1 MMATRYSAYK
11 HYDTAWLPELPAH
24 WSRSRIKFLAT
35 FMVSGGTPPTSVDG
49 YWGGDIAWVS
59 PKDMKTGIITETED
73 YITPDAIAVSAARM
87 VPARTLL
94 MVVRSGILRHS
105 IPVALAGNNLA
116 INQDIKAIGFS
127 NRILPDFAKYFIE
140 GQQAVLLSRWCKP
153 GTTVESIE
161 SEYFANDEMPVP
173 PIVDQS
179 AIVRFLDSE
188 TARIDELI
196 DKERRLLELLE
207 EKRLAVITHAVTKG
221 LDPKAR
227 MKDSGIDWLGQIPA
241 HWELKRLKYF
251 SAVYDCKHVTPTYI
265 DDGFPLVST
274 TEVKPFS
281 LAFSA
286 ARQVGEDDFSNM
298 TEGGRLPTRDDIIY
312 SRNVSVGSA
321 ARVADEVSFC
331 MGQDL
336 CLIRPAHQVRSE
348 FFEFSLN
355 SNAVLGQ
362 IDSLTVGATFKRINV
377 ERIRNYWIPL
387 PPDDEQ
393 HRITLYLKRNI
404 AHLRRVTTAVEMA
417 IQRLVEYRSALITN
431 AVTGKIDVR
440 DLKNK
445 EAAA

>member
-1 MMATRYSAYK
+1 MDQWYGNLPSGWRSTKIKMLSAVMRGASPRPIDDPAYFDDEGD
-11 HYDTAWLPELPAH
+11 YAWVRISDVTA
-24 WSRSRIKFLAT
+24 
-35 FMVSGGTPPTSVDG
+35 SGGLLTQTDQKLSGLGSSMSVKLEPGSLFLSIAGSVGKPCVTDIPACIHDGFVYFPHLPKKTQRYLYWIFECGDCFSGLGKLGTQLNLNTDTVGSITIPLPPPALQVEISDYLDRETP
-49 YWGGDIAWVS
+49 
-59 PKDMKTGIITETED
+59 GI
-73 YITPDAIAVSAARM
+73 DA
-87 VPARTLL
+87 L
-94 MVVRSGILRHS
+94 
-105 IPVALAGNNLA
+105 
-116 INQDIKAIGFS
+116 
-127 NRILPDFAKYFIE
+127 IE
-140 GQQAVLLSRWCKP
+140 K
-153 GTTVESIE
+153 
-161 SEYFANDEMPVP
+161 
-173 PIVDQS
+173 
-179 AIVRFLDSE
+179 
-188 TARIDELI
+188 
-196 DKERRLLELLE
+196 KRRLLKLLE
-207 EKRLAVITHAVTKG
+207 EKRVAVITHAVTKG
-221 LDPKAR
+221 LDLKAP
-227 MKDSGIDWLGQIPA
+227 MKDSGIDWFGKIPA

-251 SAVYDCKHVTPTYI
+251 SVVYDCKHVTPTYI

-286 ARQVGEDDFSNM
+286 ARQVGEDDFLNM
-298 TEGGRLPTRDDIIY
+298 TEGGRLPTRNDIIY

-393 HRITLYLKRNI
+393 HRIILYLKNNI

-417 IQRLVEYRSALITN
+417 IQRLLEYRSALITN